1 MTLTTVSNNSV
12 VPNAPVGTIGC
23 NASIVPVS
31 PTPFTP
37 NRNLRSGERL
47 QASICIPAR
56 NEELT
61 IGQLVND
68 LQDALQVT
76 GVVSEIV
83 VLDDRSTD
91 LTRLEAELA
100 GATVYSTGD
109 VLPGFG
115 PSRGK
120 GDAMWRSLVVSEG
133 DIVLWCDGDL
143 QNINVRRLGALVEQL
158 RFDPSCI
165 MAKGYFQRVDSAGQ
179 PAAGGRVT
187 ELAARPLLS
196 LVAPEAARIHE
207 PLSGIFAMRRWAA
220 ERLPFEADYGVD
232 VGLLL
237 DTMHTYG
244 HESIAQIDLGE
255 LRHRNQSTEAL
266 AVQSASVERAILV
279 RSGFDRH
286 RLGHELHRR
295 GKDTVVISAP
305 LRPPLRSLTSYQSER
320 ERLQAN
326 RNRSQVLPL

>member
-1 MTLTTVSNNSV
+1 MTLTAIPNN
-12 VPNAPVGTIGC
+12 PTGTLI
-23 NASIVPVS
+23 PVS
-31 PTPFTP
+31 ATPITP
-37 NRNLRSGERL
+37 SRNSRPGERL
-47 QASICIPAR
+47 RASICIPAR

-61 IGQLVND
+61 IGQLVTD
-68 LQDALQVT
+68 LHDALEST

-120 GDAMWRSLVVSEG
+120 GDAMWRSLVVSDG
-133 DIVLWCDGDL
+133 DIVLWCDADL

-158 RFDPSCI
+158 RLDPSCI
-165 MAKGYFQRVDSAGQ
+165 MAKGYFRRTDASGQ
-179 PAAGGRVT
+179 PSAGGRVT

-207 PLSGIFAMRRWAA
+207 PLGGIFAMRRWAA

-244 HESIAQIDLGE
+244 IDSIAQVDLGE

-266 AVQSASVERAILV
+266 AVQSASVERSILV

-295 GKDTVVISAP
+295 GKETVVISAP
-305 LRPPLRSLTSYQSER
+305 LRPPLRSLTSYQNER
-320 ERLQAN
+320 ERLST
-326 RNRSQVLPL
+326 NRSHRQSLPL

>member
-1 MTLTTVSNNSV
+1 
-12 VPNAPVGTIGC
+12 
-23 NASIVPVS
+23 
-31 PTPFTP
+31 
-37 NRNLRSGERL
+37 
-47 QASICIPAR
+47 
-56 NEELT
+56 
-61 IGQLVND
+61 
-68 LQDALQVT
+68 
-76 GVVSEIV
+76 VVSEIV

-120 GDAMWRSLVVSEG
+120 GDAMWRSLVVSDG
-133 DIVLWCDGDL
+133 DIVLWCDADL

-158 RFDPSCI
+158 RLDPSCI
-165 MAKGYFQRVDSAGQ
+165 MAKGYFQRTDASGQ
-179 PAAGGRVT
+179 PSAGGRVT

-196 LVAPEAARIHE
+196 LVAPEASRIHE
-207 PLSGIFAMRRWAA
+207 PLGGIFAMRRWAA

-244 HESIAQIDLGE
+244 IDSIAQVDLGQ

-266 AVQSASVERAILV
+266 AIQSASVERSILV

-295 GKDTVVISAP
+295 GKETVAISAP
-305 LRPPLRSLTSYQSER
+305 LRPPLRSLTSYQNER
-320 ERLQAN
+320 KRLSTN
-326 RNRSQVLPL
+326 RNNPQSLPL

>member
-1 MTLTTVSNNSV
+1 MTLTAIPNN
-12 VPNAPVGTIGC
+12 PTGTLI
-23 NASIVPVS
+23 PVS
-31 PTPFTP
+31 ATPIAP
-37 NRNLRSGERL
+37 SRNARPGERL
-47 QASICIPAR
+47 RASICIPAR

-61 IGQLVND
+61 IGQLVTD
-68 LQDALQVT
+68 LHDALEST

-120 GDAMWRSLVVSEG
+120 GDAMWRSLVVSDG
-133 DIVLWCDGDL
+133 DIVLWCDADL

-158 RFDPSCI
+158 RLDPSCI
-165 MAKGYFQRVDSAGQ
+165 MAKGYFRRTDASGQ
-179 PAAGGRVT
+179 PSAGGRVT

-207 PLSGIFAMRRWAA
+207 PLGGIFAMRRWAA

-244 HESIAQIDLGE
+244 IDSIAQVDLGE

-266 AVQSASVERAILV
+266 AVQSASVERSILV

-295 GKDTVVISAP
+295 GKETVVISAP
-305 LRPPLRSLTSYQSER
+305 LRPPLRSLTSYQNER
-320 ERLQAN
+320 ERLST
-326 RNRSQVLPL
+326 NRSHRQSLPL